1 MFHNSLGA
9 DARQKKDVAPAA
21 KGAKRSAAAVAADA
35 EDVDEAEKSAPAGKK
50 PATGRSAADS
60 AKEAKA
66 VAKLSDA
73 PEVNAAEETPVR
85 SLCSPTK

>member
-35 EDVDEAEKSAPAGKK
+35 GDVDEAEKSAPAGKK

-60 AKEAKA
+60 AKD
-66 VAKLSDA
+66 AKLSDA